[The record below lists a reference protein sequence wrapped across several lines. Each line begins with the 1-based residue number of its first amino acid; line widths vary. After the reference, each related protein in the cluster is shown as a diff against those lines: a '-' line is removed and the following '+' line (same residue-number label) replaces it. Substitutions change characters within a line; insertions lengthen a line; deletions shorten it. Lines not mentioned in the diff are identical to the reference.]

1 MRQLR
6 NQMKSDLELKGYS
19 PKTVSSYIKQVEG
32 FASFFGKSPD
42 KLGEDEI
49 KKYLHH
55 LITLQRSDSYI
66 NSTYSTLKFLYQVT
80 LKRNWNSI
88 RIPRTKKRKRLPE
101 VLDTSEIKAL
111 LNVTTNLKHRAILMT
126 TYAAGLRVSE
136 TANLRV
142 GDIDSK
148 RMQIR
153 VQQGKGNKD
162 RYTILSEIN
171 LTLLRR
177 YWEEY
182 RPKTWLFP
190 GSISDKAI
198 TTRTIQKVFENN
210 KTKAGIIKNVTVH
223 SLRHSFTTHLLESG
237 TEINYIQKLMGHSSV
252 KTTSIYIH
260 LKQENLLKIKSPLD
274 IWDSND

>member
-1 MRQLR
+1 MSQLR
-6 NQMKSDLELKGYS
+6 NQMKADLELKGYS

-32 FASFFGKSPD
+32 FASYFGKSPD

-66 NSTYSTLKFLYQVT
+66 NSAYSSLKFLYQVT

-88 RIPRTKKRKRLPE
+88 RIPRTKMRKRLPE

-190 GSISDKAI
+190 GSMLDKAI

-210 KTKAGIIKNVTVH
+210 KTKAGITKNVSVH
-223 SLRHSFTTHLLESG
+223 SLRHSFATHLLESG
-237 TEINYIQKLMGHSSV
+237 TDLYYIQRLMGHSSA

-274 IWDSND
+274 CWDSDD

>member
-1 MRQLR
+1 
-6 NQMKSDLELKGYS
+6 
-19 PKTVSSYIKQVEG
+19 
-32 FASFFGKSPD
+32 
-42 KLGEDEI
+42 
-49 KKYLHH
+49 
-55 LITLQRSDSYI
+55 
-66 NSTYSTLKFLYQVT
+66 
-80 LKRNWNSI
+80 
-88 RIPRTKKRKRLPE
+88 
-101 VLDTSEIKAL
+101 
-111 LNVTTNLKHRAILMT
+111 MT

-153 VQQGKGNKD
+153 VQQGAGNKD

-171 LTLLRR
+171 LSLLRR

-190 GSISDKAI
+190 GSITNKTI

-210 KTKAGIIKNVTVH
+210 KMKAGITKNVTVH
-223 SLRHSFTTHLLESG
+223 SLRHSFATHLLESG
-237 TEINYIQKLMGHSSV
+237 TDIYYIQRLMGHRSA

-260 LKQENLLKIKSPLD
+260 LKKENLLTIKSPLD
-274 IWDSND
+274 IWGLILYSN

>member
-1 MRQLR
+1 MSQLR

-19 PKTVSSYIKQVEG
+19 PKTVRSYIKQVEG
-32 FASFFGKSPD
+32 FASYFEKSPD
-42 KLGEDEI
+42 KLGEDQI

-55 LITLQRSDSYI
+55 LITLKRSDSYI
-66 NSTYSTLKFLYQVT
+66 NCAYSALKFLYQVT

-88 RIPRTKKRKRLPE
+88 RIPRTKNRKRLPE

-111 LNVTTNLKHRAILMT
+111 LNATLNLKHRVILMT

-136 TANLRV
+136 TAYLRV
-142 GDIDSK
+142 EDIDSR

-162 RYTILSEIN
+162 RYTILSETN

-182 RPKTWLFP
+182 RPNTWLFP
-190 GSISDKAI
+190 GSMPNKAI
-198 TTRTIQKVFENN
+198 TTRTIQRVFENN
-210 KTKAGIIKNVTVH
+210 KTKAGITKNVTVH
-223 SLRHSFTTHLLESG
+223 SLRHSFATHLLEAG
-237 TEINYIQKLMGHSSV
+237 TDIYYIQRLMGHSSP
-252 KTTSIYIH
+252 KTTSVYIH

-274 IWDSND
+274 CWDSND